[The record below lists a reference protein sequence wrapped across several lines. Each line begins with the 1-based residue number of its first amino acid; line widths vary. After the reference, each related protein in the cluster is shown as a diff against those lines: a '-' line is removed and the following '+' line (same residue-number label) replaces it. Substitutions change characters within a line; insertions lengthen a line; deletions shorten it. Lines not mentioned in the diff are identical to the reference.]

1 MFNINSKNV
10 VNNNILSDRQKQ
22 LNFDLSKGMVVE
34 RAVQNE
40 KKTVHENRAK
50 NNRSAMSKVSP
61 MVPFNTRQDIS
72 SEEGLIKPKKKAA
85 SKQTNNNITVN
96 ESHRSSKNTVHKKN
110 TS

>member
-1 MFNINSKNV
+1 V
-10 VNNNILSDRQKQ
+10 VVD
-22 LNFDLSKGMVVE
+22 

-50 NNRSAMSKVSP
+50 NNRSAMSKVNP

-72 SEEGLIKPKKKAA
+72 SEEGLIKAKKKAT
-85 SKQTNNNITVN
+85 SKQTSNNMTVN